1 MANPVVSI
9 VMPVYGVEKYLENT
23 VNCVLEQT
31 FSDFELILV
40 DDKSP
45 DSCPQICD
53 MFAQKD
59 PRVKVLHLEQNG
71 GLSNAR
77 NSGLEVAK
85 GEYILFLDSDDL
97 FDKKLLELTVAS
109 MRENPAQV
117 VVFGLIEQYYND
129 KNENYDSC
137 PVTYKDLVLNTPEGI
152 HQNVI
157 QLEQLGL
164 YGYAWNKM
172 YDLNYLRSVDL
183 KFKTVT
189 LVEDILF
196 NIEYFSNITA
206 CNILSDTLYYYRKNN
221 SSSLTGKFLP
231 TYYDNIML
239 RIKAIY
245 EQYKTWDMLTDEVLG
260 IIANRYSRYF
270 FSALQ
275 RNCDK
280 RMNMNGKK
288 RKEFFNKELETDL
301 YKYLSPY
308 MGGGGLSGIMAKCFK
323 GKNRFA
329 CLTISRVIY
338 LVKTYCPK
346 LFEKIN

>member
-45 DSCPQICD
+45 DKCPQICD

-77 NSGLEVAK
+77 NSGMEIAV
-85 GEYILFLDSDDL
+85 GEYIMFLDSDDL
-97 FDKKLLELTVAS
+97 FDKQLLEFTVAS
-109 MRENPAQV
+109 MRKHPAQV
-117 VVFGLIEQYYND
+117 VVYGLIEQYYND

-137 PVTYKDLVLNTPEGI
+137 PVTYKDLELNTPQDI
-152 HQNVI
+152 HKNVI
-157 QLEQLGL
+157 QLELLGL

-172 YDLNYLRSVDL
+172 YDLNYLRTIGL

-206 CNILSDTLYYYRKNN
+206 LNILSNSLYYYRKNN

-245 EQYKTWDMLTDEVLG
+245 EQYKEWDMLSEEVLN

-280 RMNMNGKK
+280 RMNMNFKK

-301 YKYLSPY
+301 YKVLSPY
-308 MGGGGLSGIMAKCFK
+308 MGGGGLSGVMAKCFK
-323 GKNRFA
+323 SKNRFA
-329 CLTISRVIY
+329 CLTISRIIY